1 MQNEKPADLSFAC
14 FQGEAW
20 RVCQLSIYR
29 HRGLLSVILY
39 PLRPPYGSPRTG
51 QGDSPRP
58 PTHAGRVGRNKSGL
72 TVLVT

>member
-29 HRGLLSVILY
+29 HRGLLSVIYIPFARLTEAREQARATHHAR
-39 PLRPPYGSPRTG
+39 RPTP
-51 QGDSPRP
+51 D
-58 PTHAGRVGRNKSGL
+58 
-72 TVLVT
+72 VLAVIKAA